1 MTPEGEGE
9 AEDLQALTDNDAS
22 NDGDDNDDNETGLG
36 GNSAKTPVSLL
47 QVWMPFFFIKYLISH
62 TRCLSGAVR
71 ETRPDSEVRPG
82 ADRGRRTRANLQI
95 PGHYRGVRGYGLWSE

>member
-1 MTPEGEGE
+1 MTPEGE

-47 QVWMPFFFIKYLISH
+47 QVWMLFFKNI
-62 TRCLSGAVR
+62 
-71 ETRPDSEVRPG
+71 
-82 ADRGRRTRANLQI
+82 
-95 PGHYRGVRGYGLWSE
+95 

>member
-47 QVWMPFFFIKYLISH
+47 QVWIPFFFLIFHFSYSV
-62 TRCLSGAVR
+62 LVR
-71 ETRPDSEVRPG
+71 SCT
-82 ADRGRRTRANLQI
+82 
-95 PGHYRGVRGYGLWSE
+95 

>member
-47 QVWMPFFFIKYLISH
+47 QVCITVSGFLIPIIFQ
-62 TRCLSGAVR
+62 CL
-71 ETRPDSEVRPG
+71 
-82 ADRGRRTRANLQI
+82 LC
-95 PGHYRGVRGYGLWSE
+95 

>member
-1 MTPEGEGE
+1 MTPE

-47 QVWMPFFFIKYLISH
+47 QVLMPFLDFENTSPIIINHVLMP
-62 TRCLSGAVR
+62 CLPSPIR
-71 ETRPDSEVRPG
+71 IFDSRY
-82 ADRGRRTRANLQI
+82 Q
-95 PGHYRGVRGYGLWSE
+95 Y

>member
-1 MTPEGEGE
+1 MTPE

-47 QVWMPFFFIKYLISH
+47 QVWMPFLDFENISPIIINH
-62 TRCLSGAVR
+62 VLMPCLPSPIR
-71 ETRPDSEVRPG
+71 IFDSRY
-82 ADRGRRTRANLQI
+82 Q
-95 PGHYRGVRGYGLWSE
+95 Y

>member
-1 MTPEGEGE
+1 MTPE

-47 QVWMPFFFIKYLISH
+47 QVLMPFLDFKNISPIIINY
-62 TRCLSGAVR
+62 V
-71 ETRPDSEVRPG
+71 
-82 ADRGRRTRANLQI
+82 
-95 PGHYRGVRGYGLWSE
+95 